1 MKSAFARGRL
11 ILPCK
16 DVADSPPVST
26 KFSALPRLLFR
37 IVRLLLRCEPDL
49 DGLLSNASDDL
60 LGAVS
65 YSTLRKSHGIIE
77 RQLLRHLH
85 FGFFGADARLD
96 LLLLY
101 YFLAA
106 NYFCTLL

>member
-65 YSTLRKSHGIIE
+65 YSTLRKVRVKDG
-77 RQLLRHLH
+77 RNQLLHLH
-85 FGFFGADARLD
+85 LGFFGADACLD